1 MKNIEVKGAKQHN
14 LKNIDVIIP
23 RDKLTVITGLSG
35 SGKSSLAFDTLYA
48 EGQRRYVESLSS
60 YARQFLSVMDKPDV
74 DHINGLSPAISIEQK
89 STSHNPRST
98 VGTVTEIYDYLRL
111 LYARV
116 GTPFCPD
123 HGISLESQ
131 SIDQIVD
138 KLFKD
143 EENERSII
151 LCPIVSQ
158 QKGEHLILLNDLK
171 VRGFI
176 RAKINGEII
185 DLDNLPQLNKNK
197 KHDIDIV
204 IDRLSITKKNKSR
217 LSESI
222 ETALRES
229 DGKSWHRLIM
239 LNNNISFILHKPQ
252 LSENIG
258 ACARAIKNFN
268 FQKMIVVDPKP
279 IYPNDKILAT
289 SVGAKNI
296 ISKSKNFDNLESAL
310 KNIDV
315 VIATSARFRNKN
327 IKHIQLEDLKKID
340 YKKKV
345 AFLFGSE
352 ASGLSN
358 NEISYA
364 NYTLQIPTN
373 PDFKSLNLSHSLIII
388 AQVVHSVINSKV
400 SSFKKSKKVKSA
412 SKKDILSMFNLCIK
426 NLEDIGF
433 FKPKEK
439 KPKMLENLR
448 NIFYRMELSS
458 KETRILSSVFASLG
472 KKR

>member
-1 MKNIEVKGAKQHN
+1 M
-14 LKNIDVIIP
+14 
-23 RDKLTVITGLSG
+23 LS
-35 SGKSSLAFDTLYA
+35 K
-48 EGQRRYVESLSS
+48 
-60 YARQFLSVMDKPDV
+60 
-74 DHINGLSPAISIEQK
+74 
-89 STSHNPRST
+89 
-98 VGTVTEIYDYLRL
+98 
-111 LYARV
+111 
-116 GTPFCPD
+116 
-123 HGISLESQ
+123 
-131 SIDQIVD
+131 
-138 KLFKD
+138 
-143 EENERSII
+143 
-151 LCPIVSQ
+151 
-158 QKGEHLILLNDLK
+158 
-171 VRGFI
+171 
-176 RAKINGEII
+176 
-185 DLDNLPQLNKNK
+185 
-197 KHDIDIV
+197 
-204 IDRLSITKKNKSR
+204 
-217 LSESI
+217 
-222 ETALRES
+222 
-229 DGKSWHRLIM
+229 
-239 LNNNISFILHKPQ
+239 NISFILHKPQ

-268 FQKMIVVDPKP
+268 FQKMIVVNPKP
-279 IYPNDKILAT
+279 IYPNDKILAI

-296 ISKSKNFDNLESAL
+296 INKSKNLDNLESAL

-327 IKHIQLEDLKKID
+327 IKHIQLEDLKNID

-388 AQVVHSVINSKV
+388 AQVVHNIINTKI
-400 SSFKKSKKVKSA
+400 SSFKKSKKVKAA
-412 SKKDILSMFNLCIK
+412 SKKDILSMTKLCLK
-426 NLEDIGF
+426 NLDEIGF

-439 KPKMLENLR
+439 KPIMLENLR

>member
-1 MKNIEVKGAKQHN
+1 M
-14 LKNIDVIIP
+14 
-23 RDKLTVITGLSG
+23 S
-35 SGKSSLAFDTLYA
+35 
-48 EGQRRYVESLSS
+48 
-60 YARQFLSVMDKPDV
+60 
-74 DHINGLSPAISIEQK
+74 
-89 STSHNPRST
+89 
-98 VGTVTEIYDYLRL
+98 
-111 LYARV
+111 
-116 GTPFCPD
+116 
-123 HGISLESQ
+123 
-131 SIDQIVD
+131 
-138 KLFKD
+138 
-143 EENERSII
+143 
-151 LCPIVSQ
+151 
-158 QKGEHLILLNDLK
+158 
-171 VRGFI
+171 
-176 RAKINGEII
+176 
-185 DLDNLPQLNKNK
+185 
-197 KHDIDIV
+197 
-204 IDRLSITKKNKSR
+204 
-217 LSESI
+217 
-222 ETALRES
+222 
-229 DGKSWHRLIM
+229 
-239 LNNNISFILHKPQ
+239 NNNISFILHKPQ

-258 ACARAIKNFN
+258 ACARAMKNFN
-268 FQKMIVVDPKP
+268 FQRMIVVDPKP

-296 ISKSKNFDNLESAL
+296 VNKSKNFDNLESAL

-315 VIATSARFRNKN
+315 VVATSARFRNKN

-388 AQVVHSVINSKV
+388 AQVVHSIINSKF
-400 SSFKKSKKVKSA
+400 SSFKKSKKVMSA
-412 SKKDILSMFNLCIK
+412 SKKDILSMTNLCIK
-426 NLEDIGF
+426 NLENIGF

-439 KPKMLENLR
+439 KPIMLENLR